1 MFSSTTYVIRGARI
15 SDARDLERIA
25 ALDSQRPLRGHILI
39 GEIDGRPQA
48 AMSLDDGRLIANP
61 FAHTESLAAHLRI
74 RARGI
79 HAAEEFPAVR
89 DRIRRAVRV
98 THLEQT

>member
-25 ALDSQRPLRGHILI
+25 AMDSQRPLQGHII
-39 GEIDGRPQA
+39 VGEIDGRPQA
-48 AMSLDDGRLIANP
+48 AMSIDDGRLVANP

-79 HAAEEFPAVR
+79 RAAEAYPAVR
-89 DRIRRAVRV
+89 DRIRRAVHV
-98 THLEQT
+98 THLERT

>member
-25 ALDSQRPLRGHILI
+25 ALDSQRPVNGHILV
-39 GEIDGRPQA
+39 GEIDGRAEA
-48 AMSLDDGRLIANP
+48 AMSLDDGRLVANP
-61 FAHTESLAAHLRI
+61 FVHTESLAAHLRI

-79 HAAEEFPAVR
+79 HAAEDFPAVR
-89 DRIRRAVRV
+89 ERIRRGVRV
-98 THLEQT
+98 RHLERS